1 MPEMG
6 PFDPKLVS
14 DSSRA
19 RRALLGT
26 LGLAFLT
33 AACAKAVP
41 PPSGAI
47 TTPTGIPSR
56 QASSTGTASIE
67 LPTRR
72 ASPPPRPPALVA
84 VTTAGNLQSLDPST
98 GHPVATLASGATGD
112 EVSLT
117 PDHTQV
123 YFETAP
129 DCFHQILSVPVGG
142 GAATL
147 AAAGSHPAVSPDGT
161 KFAYAVEPLGP
172 GCPGG
177 PTNSAILYY
186 VVVQPLPGGT
196 PSVFSLPPS
205 LVNARQARTVDHL
218 SWAPD
223 NRRLAVSIDGGADGK
238 LWNAFILDTTTD
250 HYFVAESGSGV
261 PVERGGGFYYRQA
274 VFEPD
279 GNLFANVACCS
290 GAKAPTATVMAEVDL
305 SGKTVREISSGLTDR
320 DHTSLAADSGG
331 HWVLYL
337 AGSDLVA
344 SADASA
350 PAVVS
355 TAGFLAADW

>member
-1 MPEMG
+1 
-6 PFDPKLVS
+6 V
-14 DSSRA
+14 
-19 RRALLGT
+19 GT
-26 LGLAFLT
+26 LGLALLT
-33 AACAKAVP
+33 AACAKVVP

-47 TTPTGIPSR
+47 STPTGIPTR
-56 QASSTGTASIE
+56 QTLPTGTASGE
-67 LPTRR
+67 VPTRR
-72 ASPPPRPPALVA
+72 ASPPPRPQALVA
-84 VTTAGNLQSLDPST
+84 VTTAGGLQSLDPST
-98 GHPVATLASGATGD
+98 GHPVANLASGATGD

-117 PDHTQV
+117 PDRTQV

-129 DCFHQILSVPVGG
+129 DCFHQILSVPIGG
-142 GAATL
+142 GAPTL
-147 AAAGSHPAVSPDGT
+147 VAAGSHPAVSPDGT

-177 PTNSAILYY
+177 ATTTATLYY
-186 VVVQPLPGGT
+186 VVVQPLPSGT

-205 LVNARQARTVDHL
+205 LVIAGQPRTVDHL

-223 NRRLAVSIDGGADGK
+223 NRRLAVSIAGGADGTQ
-238 LWNAFILDTTTD
+238 WNAFVMDTATD
-250 HYFVAESGSGV
+250 HYYVPDGGTGV
-261 PVERGGGFYYRQA
+261 PVERGGGYYYRQV
-274 VFEPD
+274 VFTPG
-279 GNLFANVACCS
+279 GNLFANVVCCS
-290 GAKAPTATVMAEVDL
+290 GAKTPTATVMAEVDL
-305 SGKTVREISSGLTDR
+305 SGTTVHEISSGLTDR
-320 DHTSLAADSGG
+320 DHTSLDADPGG

>member
-1 MPEMG
+1 MG
-6 PFDPKLVS
+6 TFDPKLVS

-56 QASSTGTASIE
+56 QASSTGTASIDV
-67 LPTRR
+67 PTHRGP
-72 ASPPPRPPALVA
+72 PPPRPPALVA

-129 DCFHQILSVPVGG
+129 DCFHQILSVPLRG

-147 AAAGSHPAVSPDGT
+147 VAAGSHPAVSPDGT

-172 GCPGG
+172 GCPSG
-177 PTNSAILYY
+177 PANAATLYY
-186 VVVQPLPGGT
+186 VVVQPIPGGT

-205 LVNARQARTVDHL
+205 LVTTHQTRTVDHL

-223 NRRLAVSIDGGADGK
+223 NRRLVVSIEGGADDK
-238 LWNAFILDTTTD
+238 QWSAFVMDTTTD
-250 HYFVAESGSGV
+250 HYYAPESGAGV

-290 GAKAPTATVMAEVDL
+290 GGKAPTATVMAEVDL
-305 SGKTVREISSGLTDR
+305 TGKTVHEISSGLTDR

-350 PAVVS
+350 PTIVS
-355 TAGFLAADW
+355 TAGFVAADW

>member
-1 MPEMG
+1 MG
-6 PFDPKLVS
+6 AFDPKLVS

-26 LGLAFLT
+26 IGLALLT

-56 QASSTGTASIE
+56 QTSSTGTAPTDV
-67 LPTRR
+67 PTRR
-72 ASPPPRPPALVA
+72 ASPPPRPPALAA

-98 GHPVATLASGATGD
+98 GQPVATLASGVTGD

-117 PDHTQV
+117 PDHTHV

-129 DCFHQILSVPVGG
+129 DCFHRILSVPLRG
-142 GAATL
+142 GATSL
-147 AAAGSHPAVSPDGT
+147 VAAGSHPTVSPDGT

-177 PTNSAILYY
+177 PTNPAILYY

-205 LVNARQARTVDHL
+205 LVNTRQTRTVDHL

-223 NRRLAVSIDGGADGK
+223 NRHLAVSIDGGADSK
-238 LWNAFILDTTTD
+238 QWNAFVMDTTTD
-250 HYFVAESGSGV
+250 HYYVPESGTGV
-261 PVERGGGFYYRQA
+261 PVEQGGGFYYRQA

-279 GNLFANVACCS
+279 GNLFANVVCCS
-290 GAKAPTATVMAEVDL
+290 GAKTPTATVMAEVDL
-305 SGKTVREISSGLTDR
+305 TGKTVREISSGLTDR

-350 PAVVS
+350 PSVVS